1 MDHIT
6 RFPPRAATPRRSQ
19 RGHSIP
25 SLGSRQQPWPKERNM
40 RLPPVPYSIKDL
52 RWEWRAC
59 EVKSAAAMV
68 DTATADMPAIRYAP
82 SLRLLP
88 SR

>member
-1 MDHIT
+1 
-6 RFPPRAATPRRSQ
+6 
-19 RGHSIP
+19 
-25 SLGSRQQPWPKERNM
+25 M

-52 RWEWRAC
+52 RWEWRAS